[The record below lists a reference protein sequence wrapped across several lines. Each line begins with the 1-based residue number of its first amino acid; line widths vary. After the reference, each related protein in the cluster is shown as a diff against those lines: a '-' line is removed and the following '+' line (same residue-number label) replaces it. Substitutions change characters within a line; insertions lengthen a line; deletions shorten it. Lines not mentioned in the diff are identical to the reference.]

1 MKKSNL
7 LFERLPFSK
16 MGFLPFLLT
25 FLFFA
30 AMQVDMKAQN
40 SSFTGAGAIQPPARA
55 MYQIP
60 SGTFVSVAVAKDR
73 LLTAMTNLKHQL
85 EQYAPGTAP
94 WDAAY
99 LRYTYYSYIYGYI
112 EQGKGVAESITLGIG
127 NINSSLSL
135 NVTPEQSIAE
145 KNAAIALLRP

>member
-30 AMQVDMKAQN
+30 AMQVDMKAQTTTLP
-40 SSFTGAGAIQPPARA
+40 SPGQIQPPARV

-85 EQYAPGTAP
+85 GQYAEGTAP

-99 LRYTYYSYIYGYI
+99 LRYTYYSYIYGYL
-112 EQGKGVAESITLGIG
+112 EQGKSVPESITLGIG
-127 NINSSLSL
+127 NINSDLAL
-135 NVTPEQSIAE
+135 GVTPEQSVAE